1 MLTHNKLVTAWR
13 AGHQQ
18 ASPHVCIRIQP
29 TVCRPARLSSV
40 QLCGQPSDDKSPSQP
55 VLIGGPRGLYKGKE
69 GGDWLCFTENIIT
82 PLNAGGPTEFPRPR
96 NGDDHPGWE
105 YMTWLT
111 EALSPIWKP
120 NCEAWNKGEER
131 EMVTVCLVIFLP
143 LALTSPCNTTLS
155 ICWIISINSKK
166 HWNKLASSVR
176 ALHALTLKPAQRE
189 SLPLQPLLRSFLS

>member
-1 MLTHNKLVTAWR
+1 MQRNQYSHYFSYDSHRKIFFTCKLHYVHLSDTLPWISAWICPNSHHVYLLKETFSHLSPCWLITNWSLPGGR
-13 AGHQQ
+13 SLMQPRGLSSRLHQDAAHCLLPRSAQ
-18 ASPHVCIRIQP
+18 LSSALW
-29 TVCRPARLSSV
+29 PAR
-40 QLCGQPSDDKSPSQP
+40 DDKSPSQP

-120 NCEAWNKGEER
+120 NCEA
-131 EMVTVCLVIFLP
+131 
-143 LALTSPCNTTLS
+143 
-155 ICWIISINSKK
+155 
-166 HWNKLASSVR
+166 
-176 ALHALTLKPAQRE
+176 
-189 SLPLQPLLRSFLS
+189 

>member
-1 MLTHNKLVTAWR
+1 MALHWLVTDSVGLWVEMVKRSSALSQWTPSPSFTMLTRQQIGHCL
-13 AGHQQ
+13 AGRSPTGLTSRLHQDAAHCLLPRLAQ
-18 ASPHVCIRIQP
+18 LSWAL
-29 TVCRPARLSSV
+29 RPAR
-40 QLCGQPSDDKSPSQP
+40 DDKSPSQP

-120 NCEAWNKGEER
+120 NCEA
-131 EMVTVCLVIFLP
+131 
-143 LALTSPCNTTLS
+143 
-155 ICWIISINSKK
+155 
-166 HWNKLASSVR
+166 
-176 ALHALTLKPAQRE
+176 
-189 SLPLQPLLRSFLS
+189 

>member
-1 MLTHNKLVTAWR
+1 MALHWLRLYIPGWNGINSRCVCPLKEIFPHLSPCWLITNWSLPGGQVTNRPHLTS
-13 AGHQQ
+13 
-18 ASPHVCIRIQP
+18 ASGCSPLSAAPLGSAQLSSAL
-29 TVCRPARLSSV
+29 RPAR
-40 QLCGQPSDDKSPSQP
+40 DDKSPSQP

-120 NCEAWNKGEER
+120 NCEA
-131 EMVTVCLVIFLP
+131 
-143 LALTSPCNTTLS
+143 
-155 ICWIISINSKK
+155 
-166 HWNKLASSVR
+166 
-176 ALHALTLKPAQRE
+176 
-189 SLPLQPLLRSFLS
+189 